1 METTLL
7 SPVMLWRDF
16 NATEPLKETIIG
28 NETYRD
34 FVYSDVY
41 FSGRETSDGRVRV
54 YGILAKNRLAGKK
67 ANRSAILILPD
78 ADQTVNLET
87 INIYVEQGYTV
98 LMIDYR
104 GEWDGVDNYTK
115 YPESVAYA
123 NYKKAIEA
131 IDTVPK
137 TAKETCWYEWA
148 AVAKYAVSFLS
159 AQPDIDN
166 IGVLG
171 IRNGANVGWILCGT
185 DARVNCFVPL
195 FGMGWRAYK
204 GIFKQSQEDLKPD
217 DEKLKYLAGVDAHA
231 YAQYV
236 KCPVFYMTAT
246 NSPEFDF
253 DRATDTI
260 SRVSKETDCFVNYAP
275 RLKDVLDK
283 NCRRNADLFFAKYLL
298 GFRAVL
304 PLEPTLTA
312 SVFEGVLSCDVEL
325 DVSEIKRPKN
335 VTFYVAED
343 SVNPSY
349 REWKIIQSEKSVREN
364 KRTYTYNLE
373 GNCEFISMFAVCEY
387 RSGITVSSKVVIK
400 KAAHAMD
407 KPKRL
412 LYSTKD
418 KVSTFAPSRTKE
430 KAAGGLFFE
439 DEGAVSYL
447 EGGSGI
453 SGLCSPY
460 GLVTHSVNSRDISL
474 TDNSMFVF
482 DVYTEEFCLLKVV
495 LMAQKDELTTVD
507 YTAVVE
513 IKGGFIWQNI
523 TIKASDF
530 KSDLRISLKDFSKV
544 CGIRFETETKCVF
557 NNLLVI

>member
-41 FSGRETSDGRVRV
+41 FSGREVSDGRVRV
-54 YGILAKNRLAGKK
+54 YGILARNRSAGKK

-87 INIYVEQGYTV
+87 IKIYVEQGYTV

-104 GEWDGVDNYTK
+104 GEWDGVENFTK
-115 YPESVAYA
+115 YPDSIAYA
-123 NYKKAIEA
+123 NYKNTQQG
-131 IDTVPK
+131 IDSVPK
-137 TAKETCWYEWA
+137 TARETCWFEWA

-159 AQPDIDN
+159 AQPDIDT

-195 FGMGWRAYK
+195 FGMGWRAYR
-204 GIFKQSQEDLKPD
+204 GIYKQNTEDLKPS
-217 DEKLKYLAGVDAHA
+217 DETLKFLAGVDAHA

-246 NSPEFDF
+246 NSPDFDF

-260 SRVSKETDCFVNYAP
+260 SRISKETDYYVNYAP
-275 RLKDVLDK
+275 RLKDVLNK

-298 GFRAVL
+298 GFKAVL

-325 DVSEIKRPKN
+325 DVSDIKRPKN

-343 SVNPSY
+343 SPNPAI
-349 REWKIIQSEKSVREN
+349 REWKIIPAEKTVRDN
-364 KRTYTYNLE
+364 LRTFNYHLE
-373 GNCEFISMFAVCEY
+373 GNCNFVSMFAVVEY
-387 RSGITVSSKVVIK
+387 RSGVTVSSKVFTK
-400 KAAHAMD
+400 KAEHKMD

-418 KVSTFAPSRTKE
+418 KLSTFSPSRVKD
-430 KAAGGLFFE
+430 KAVGGLYFE
-439 DEGAVSYL
+439 DESPVNYV

-453 SGLCSPY
+453 CGLNSQY
-460 GLVTHSVNSRDISL
+460 GLVSYSVNSRDINLS
-474 TDNSMFVF
+474 DNSMFVF
-482 DVYTEEFCLLKVV
+482 DVYTQEYCLLKVV
-495 LMAQKDELTTVD
+495 LIVKKDELTTVD
-507 YTAVVE
+507 YTATVE
-513 IKGGFIWQNI
+513 IKGGYIWQNVV
-523 TIKASDF
+523 IKASDF
-530 KSDLRISLKDFSKV
+530 KSDLRIALRDFSSV
-544 CGIRFETETKCVF
+544 CGIAFETETKCVF
-557 NNLLVI
+557 NNILVI